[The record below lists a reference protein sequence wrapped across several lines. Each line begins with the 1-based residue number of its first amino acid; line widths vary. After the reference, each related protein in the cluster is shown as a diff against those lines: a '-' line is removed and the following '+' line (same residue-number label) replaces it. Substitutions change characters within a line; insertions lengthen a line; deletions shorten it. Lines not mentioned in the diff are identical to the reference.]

1 MMTMEINVHQAKTH
15 FSKLLERVA
24 LGEEVVIARAGR
36 PVARL
41 VRFEASPTRRVVGT
55 AKGRF
60 TLPDDFNEPLPPE
73 ILDHFS

>member
-1 MMTMEINVHQAKTH
+1 M
-15 FSKLLERVA
+15 
-24 LGEEVVIARAGR
+24 
-36 PVARL
+36 
-41 VRFEASPTRRVVGT
+41 RRVVGT

>member
-1 MMTMEINVHQAKTH
+1 MEINVHQAKTH

-24 LGEEVVIARAGR
+24 LGEEIVIAKAGR

-41 VRFEASPTRRVVGT
+41 VRFEAGSTRRVVGT

-60 TLPDDFNEPLPPE
+60 TVPDDFNEPLPRE